1 VKRIRAGVNEYILI
15 GAWHHLPRGR
25 YQHRGPRC
33 ALDLCYDEGMKMDA
47 DIIQMLQRKQFDGV
61 RYACMDRLSE
71 SRIDAQAWTFLGQ
84 AMVGLKRGR
93 MAKLCF
99 NRALLLNPYTSWETQ
114 AARDADTVAAGGDDR
129 KVLGL
134 LDVPR
139 VPVSACVLTRDN
151 EHTIAECLS
160 ALQGAVDEVIVVDT
174 GSVDDTVSIV
184 KSLGIEVHSF
194 PWVDDFSKARNFAMS
209 LTEHDWIFSVDSDEI
224 LYDSDRECVRTA
236 AALFEDTISLIFVL
250 QMNSKGDKLSPY
262 PVPRLFRKRHFEWR
276 RPIHEAPQVVDDA
289 GIATPNGLTVRI
301 RLKHSGY
308 DPVKVNLPEKINRNI
323 SLLEVAHRENPSD
336 YATRYY
342 LGRELS
348 INHRYDEAI
357 KYLTEAYR
365 LGSRQSD
372 APLLPLVGAQ
382 LAYCHTMRNDLNEAI
397 DVLKRVI
404 SDCPEHPDAWF
415 SYGVLL
421 LKAGLNS
428 QEAREAIVNAK
439 RLALQYSGTLPID
452 FEIATWKADSMLES
466 LL

>member
-1 VKRIRAGVNEYILI
+1 MQPISTGVNKYSLI
-15 GAWHHLPRGR
+15 APWHHLPHVR
-25 YQHRGPRC
+25 YQLRGPRF
-33 ALDLCYDEGMKMDA
+33 ASDLCYDEIMKTDA
-47 DIIQMLQRKQFDGV
+47 EITQMLQRKQFDGV
-61 RYACMDRLSE
+61 RYACLDRLSE

-93 MAKLCF
+93 MAQLCF
-99 NRALLLNPYTSWETQ
+99 DRALLLNPYASWETQ
-114 AARDADTVAAGGDDR
+114 ALRDADAVAAGGDDR

-151 EHTIAECLS
+151 ESTIAEGLS
-160 ALQGAVDEVIVVDT
+160 ALEGAVDEVIVVDT

-184 KSLGIEVHSF
+184 ECLGIKVHSF
-194 PWVDDFSKARNFAMS
+194 PWVDDFSKARNYALS
-209 LTEHDWIFSVDSDEI
+209 LTKNDWIFSVDADEI

-236 AALFEDTISLIFVL
+236 AALFEDTISLVFVL
-250 QMNSKGDKLSPY
+250 QMNSTGDKLSPY
-262 PVPRLFRKRHFEWR
+262 PVPRLFSKRHFEWR
-276 RPIHEAPQVVDDA
+276 RPIHEAPHLVEDA

-301 RLKHSGY
+301 RLNHSGY

-323 SLLEVAHRENPSD
+323 ALLQAAHREDPSD
-336 YATRYY
+336 YATLYY

-357 KYLTEAYR
+357 KYLTEAYQ

-382 LAYCHTMRNDLNEAI
+382 LAYCHTMKNNPDEAI
-397 DVLKRVI
+397 MVLKQVI
-404 SDCPEHPDAWF
+404 SDSPEHPDAWF

-421 LKAGLNS
+421 LKVGKNS
-428 QEAREAIVNAK
+428 GEAREAIVNAK

-452 FEIATWKADSMLES
+452 FEVATWKADSMLGS